1 MAKVFW
7 KPLMSNNEY
16 GAGVRLP
23 DITDDAM
30 YARAAAAYPNDP
42 DYVSECLDGRG
53 YIFVQGSDGMFTY
66 QQDSL

>member
-7 KPLMSNNEY
+7 KPIMSNGEY
-16 GAGVRLP
+16 GVGVRLP

-30 YARAAAAYPNDP
+30 YQRANAAYANDP
-42 DYVSECLDGRG
+42 DYVSEMLDGRG
-53 YIFVQGSDGMFTY
+53 YIYVQGSDGLFTY